1 MLYFVRHGSTNW
13 NQNYDTNGIRDPKMQ
28 GKSDIPLNE
37 NGIQQ
42 AKDTAA
48 TLEGI
53 KFDKIYCS
61 PLTRAK
67 QTCAIINKDNQ
78 DVIYDARIMERDF
91 GEYESHV
98 KSSFDFAR
106 FWNDLVYDT
115 YEKAETV
122 HEMKKRVYEFLDD
135 ILASDDENILVVAH
149 GGVGMLMY
157 GYFHGIPE
165 DGDYLRY
172 LLPNGQATKFNTK
185 K

>member
-13 NQNYDTNGIRDPKMQ
+13 NQNYDKNGVRDPKMQ

-42 AKDTAA
+42 AKDAYE
-48 TLEGI
+48 LLKDV

-61 PLTRAK
+61 PLTRAR
-67 QTCAIINKDNQ
+67 QTCAIINQKNLP
-78 DVIYDARIMERDF
+78 VIIDERIMERDF
-91 GEYESHV
+91 GEHEGNV

-106 FWNDLVYDT
+106 FWNDLVFDE
-115 YEKAETV
+115 YEKAETI
-122 HEMKKRVYEFLDD
+122 HQMKKRVYEFLDE
-135 ILASDDENILVVAH
+135 INDELDKDILVVAH
-149 GGVGMLMY
+149 GGVGMIMF
-157 GYFHGIPE
+157 GYFHGAPE

-172 LLPNGQATKFNTK
+172 LLPNGTAHKFNK